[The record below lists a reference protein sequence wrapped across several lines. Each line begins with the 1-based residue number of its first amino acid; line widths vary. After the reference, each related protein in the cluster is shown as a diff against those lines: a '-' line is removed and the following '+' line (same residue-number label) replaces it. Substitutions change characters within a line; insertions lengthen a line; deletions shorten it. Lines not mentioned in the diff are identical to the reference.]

1 MRDRRPGD
9 WVTDLAGRHRLEDNM
24 AQALASHPELI
35 LARRATHALDALD
48 FTVLGPGER
57 LAQVELKA
65 KHQPYRGWAQL
76 RPELAERDVF
86 LLDELALRRL
96 VDAGRYAYLVVADL
110 PTGRWCVWSTADLVL
125 ASKVR
130 TVRALATGAGRLKAK
145 VLVDFREAAA
155 VVDSPGTAAGVV
167 ADSIGHCDRLWGA
180 IEPWP
185 GGPIVHDPTR
195 RTS

>member
-9 WVTDLAGRHRLEDNM
+9 WVSDLAGRHRLEDEM
-24 AQALASHPELI
+24 AEALAAHPELV
-35 LARRATHALDALD
+35 LARRATQSLDALD

-76 RPELAERDVF
+76 RPDVGETDLF
-86 LLDELALRRL
+86 ILDELALRKI
-96 VDAGRYAYLVVADL
+96 VDAGRYAHLVVADL
-110 PTGRWCVWSTADLVL
+110 PVGRWCVWSTLDLVL

-130 TVRALATGAGRLKAK
+130 TVRALATGAGRVKAK
-145 VLVDFREAAA
+145 VLVDLREAAA
-155 VVDSPGTAAGVV
+155 VVDSPAGAADVV
-167 ADSIGHCDRLWGA
+167 ATSLNRCDRLWGA

-185 GGPIVHDPTR
+185 GGPVVIDPTR

>member
-9 WVTDLAGRHRLEDNM
+9 WVTDLAGRHRLEDDM
-24 AQALASHPELI
+24 ARALASHPELV
-35 LARRATHALDALD
+35 LARRATQALGALD

-76 RPELAERDVF
+76 RPELAERDLF
-86 LLDELALRRL
+86 ILDELALRKI
-96 VDAGRYAYLVVADL
+96 VDAGRYAHLVVADL
-110 PTGRWCVWSTADLVL
+110 PGGRWCVWSTADLVL

-155 VVDSPGTAAGVV
+155 VVDSPGAAAGVV
-167 ADSIGHCDRLWGA
+167 ADSLGHCDRLWGA
-180 IEPWP
+180 IDTRSD
-185 GGPIVHDPTR
+185 GPHDLAPTR
-195 RTS
+195 STQ

>member
-1 MRDRRPGD
+1 MRERRSAD
-9 WVTDLAGRHRLEDNM
+9 WVTDLAGRHRLEDDM
-24 AQALASHPELI
+24 ARALVSHPELV
-35 LARRATHALDALD
+35 LARRATQSLDALD

-65 KHQPYRGWAQL
+65 KHQPYRGWAGL
-76 RPELAERDVF
+76 RPELAEREVF
-86 LLDELALRRL
+86 ILDELALRKI
-96 VDAGRYAYLVVADL
+96 VDAGRYAYLVVADI

-130 TVRALATGAGRLKAK
+130 AVRALAAGAGRIKAK
-145 VLVDFREAAA
+145 VLIDFGEAAV
-155 VVDSPGTAAGVV
+155 VVDSPTAAAEVV
-167 ADSIGHCDRLWGA
+167 ASLLGHCDRLWGA

>member
-1 MRDRRPGD
+1 MRDRLPGD
-9 WVTDLAGRHRLEDNM
+9 WVTDLAGRHRLEDDM
-24 AQALASHPELI
+24 ARALASHPELI

-76 RPELAERDVF
+76 RPELAERDLF
-86 LLDELALRRL
+86 ILDELALRKI
-96 VDAGRYAYLVVADL
+96 VDAGRYAHLVVTDL

-125 ASKVR
+125 ASKVC

-145 VLVDFREAAA
+145 VLVDFREAAV
-155 VVDSPGTAAGVV
+155 VVDSPAAAAAVV
-167 ADSIGHCDRLWGA
+167 ADSLGHCDRLWGA

-185 GGPIVHDPTR
+185 GGPIVNDPTR

>member
-9 WVTDLAGRHRLEDNM
+9 WVTDLAGRHRLEGDL
-24 AQALASHPELI
+24 AEALAAHPKLV
-35 LARRATHALDALD
+35 LARRATQSLDALD
-48 FTVLGPGER
+48 FAVLGPGER

-76 RPELAERDVF
+76 RPELEERDLF
-86 LLDELALRRL
+86 ILDELALRKL
-96 VDAGRYAYLVVADL
+96 VDAGRYSYLVVADL
-110 PTGRWCVWSTADLVL
+110 PTGRWCVWSIVDLVL

-130 TVRALATGAGRLKAK
+130 TVRTLATGAGRVKAK
-145 VLVDFREAAA
+145 VLVNLREAAA
-155 VVDSPGTAAGVV
+155 VTYSPAGAADIV
-167 ADSIGHCDRLWGA
+167 ASSLSECDQHWAA

-185 GGPIVHDPTR
+185 GGPIVHDLTR

>member
-9 WVTDLAGRHRLEDNM
+9 WVTDLAGRHRLEDEM
-24 AQALASHPELI
+24 SRALASHPELV
-35 LARRATHALDALD
+35 LARRATQALDELD

-57 LAQVELKA
+57 LAHVELKA

-76 RPELAERDVF
+76 RPELTERDVF
-86 LLDELALRRL
+86 ILDELALRKI
-96 VDAGRYAYLVVADL
+96 VDAGRYAYLVVGAL
-110 PTGRWCVWSTADLVL
+110 PAGRWWVWSTADLVL
-125 ASKVR
+125 AWKVR
-130 TVRALATGAGRLKAK
+130 PVRTLGTGARRLKAK

-155 VVDSPGTAAGVV
+155 VVDSRTAAAGVV
-167 ADSIGHCDRLWGA
+167 ASSLSDCDRHWWA

>member
-9 WVTDLAGRHRLEDNM
+9 WVTDLAGRHRLEDDM
-24 AQALASHPELI
+24 ARALASHPELI

-65 KHQPYRGWAQL
+65 KHQPYRGWGRL
-76 RPELAERDVF
+76 RPELAERDIFV
-86 LLDELALRRL
+86 LDELALRKI

-110 PTGRWCVWSTADLVL
+110 PTGRWCVWSTVDLVL

-130 TVRALATGAGRLKAK
+130 TVRNLATGAGRLKAK
-145 VLVDFREAAA
+145 VLVDIREAAA
-155 VVDSPGTAAGVV
+155 VVDSPTTAAGVV
-167 ADSIGHCDRLWGA
+167 ANSLEHCDRLWAA

-185 GGPIVHDPTR
+185 TGPTVHHSTR

>member
-1 MRDRRPGD
+1 MRDRRPAD
-9 WVTDLAGRHRLEDNM
+9 WVTDLAGRHRLEDEM
-24 AQALASHPELI
+24 ARALATHTELV
-35 LARRATHALDALD
+35 LARRATHSLDALD

-65 KHQPYRGWAQL
+65 KHQTYRGWTQL
-76 RPELAERDVF
+76 RPELAEADLF
-86 LLDELALRRL
+86 ILDELALRKI
-96 VDAGRYAYLVVADL
+96 VDVGRYAYLVVADL

-125 ASKVR
+125 ATKVR
-130 TVRALATGAGRLKAK
+130 TVRGLATGAGRLKAK
-145 VLVDFREAAA
+145 VLIDFREAAA
-155 VVDSPGTAAGVV
+155 VVDSPTAAAGVV
-167 ADSIGHCDRLWGA
+167 ASSLGHCDRLWAA

>member
-9 WVTDLAGRHRLEDNM
+9 WVTDLAGRHRLEDDM
-24 AQALASHPELI
+24 ARALASHPELI
-35 LARRATHALDALD
+35 LARRATHALDTLD

-65 KHQPYRGWAQL
+65 KHQPYRGWARL
-76 RPELAERDVF
+76 RPELAERDLF
-86 LLDELALRRL
+86 ILDELALRKI
-96 VDAGRYAYLVVADL
+96 VDAGRYAHLVVADL
-110 PTGRWCVWSTADLVL
+110 PIGRWCVWSTADLVL
-125 ASKVR
+125 ATKVR

-155 VVDSPGTAAGVV
+155 VVDSPGDAAGVV
-167 ADSIGHCDRLWGA
+167 ADSLGRCDRLWGA

>member
-1 MRDRRPGD
+1 MTAGL
-9 WVTDLAGRHRLEDNM
+9 VT
-24 AQALASHPELI
+24 HPELV
-35 LARRATHALDALD
+35 LARRATQSLDALD

-86 LLDELALRRL
+86 ILDELALRRI
-96 VDAGRYAYLVVADL
+96 VDAGRYAHLGVADI
-110 PTGRWCVWSTADLVL
+110 PVGRWCVWSTADLVL

-130 TVRALATGAGRLKAK
+130 TVRGLATGAGRVKAK
-145 VLVDFREAAA
+145 VLIDFAEAAA
-155 VVDSPGTAAGVV
+155 AVDSPTAAADVV
-167 ADSIGHCDRLWGA
+167 ASSLGRCDRLWEA

-185 GGPIVHDPTR
+185 GGPIVHDPRR